1 MSLGKDPLSSTPVF
15 IGKSRIAQDI
25 REFIAIAS
33 RSDAAVLLTGKTGVG
48 KELVAKAIHYQS
60 PRITRPFL
68 VINPSG
74 VPESLMESCLF
85 GHEKGAFT
93 GATELMRG
101 PFEMASG
108 GTLMIDEVGILPLSV
123 QIKLLRAVDA
133 KEITRIGSVMPI
145 ACNMR
150 IIAATSEDLFAAIE
164 RGSFRNDLY
173 FRLNCLPLQI
183 PPISERKEDIRPL
196 FDYYLHQAAE
206 RHKRKMGIVP
216 DIYGY
221 LEEYPWPGNVREIQA
236 VTERIV
242 LTLEGNSV
250 EKDDVIKA
258 LNLGDRRKFLLHIKG
273 DTVKEKLHNIEKD
286 LYFQAL
292 KENGFDIHLTAE
304 KEKLPLST
312 FRDIIK
318 RLGLEETMRQYQKNP
333 MQIKHGDRRNDSRT
347 IYCSWIIGR

>member
-108 GTLMIDEVGILPLSV
+108 KPIEAIVSVALGRPLSY
-123 QIKLLRAVDA
+123 
-133 KEITRIGSVMPI
+133 T
-145 ACNMR
+145 
-150 IIAATSEDLFAAIE
+150 E
-164 RGSFRNDLY
+164 RGF
-173 FRLNCLPLQI
+173 FF
-183 PPISERKEDIRPL
+183 EGGAMKRP
-196 FDYYLHQAAE
+196 YV
-206 RHKRKMGIVP
+206 IVSAR
-216 DIYGY
+216 G
-221 LEEYPWPGNVREIQA
+221 G
-236 VTERIV
+236 
-242 LTLEGNSV
+242 
-250 EKDDVIKA
+250 K
-258 LNLGDRRKFLLHIKG
+258 
-273 DTVKEKLHNIEKD
+273 
-286 LYFQAL
+286 
-292 KENGFDIHLTAE
+292 
-304 KEKLPLST
+304 
-312 FRDIIK
+312 
-318 RLGLEETMRQYQKNP
+318 
-333 MQIKHGDRRNDSRT
+333 
-347 IYCSWIIGR
+347 